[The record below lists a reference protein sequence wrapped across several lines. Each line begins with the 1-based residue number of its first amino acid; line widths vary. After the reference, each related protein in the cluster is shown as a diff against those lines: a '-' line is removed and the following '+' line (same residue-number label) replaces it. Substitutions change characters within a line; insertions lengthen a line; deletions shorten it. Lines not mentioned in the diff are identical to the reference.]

1 MVVGRHWPTYTLWLG
16 WNMSGCSYCGNSM
29 ASWRKRGIEVD
40 TSDPNIYSFCK
51 ENKYRLVPRDYPIG
65 TKHGSISLDPG
76 YIASFRQQFHAL
88 FDAHGVYRPDDRT
101 RRVHGKNH
109 RRNSHIPKPE
119 NWRRGW
125 EPFSAINPLNTKR
138 LSPSTTSSY
147 HDSYHEMFVTG
158 PRKLQ
163 T

>member
-1 MVVGRHWPTYTLWLG
+1 
-16 WNMSGCSYCGNSM
+16 M
-29 ASWRKRGIEVD
+29 ASWRKRGIEID

-125 EPFSAINPLNTKR
+125 DSNPR
-138 LSPSTTSSY
+138 M
-147 HDSYHEMFVTG
+147 EV
-158 PRKLQ
+158 LQ
-163 T
+163 TSPLGRLGTAPNPYYGSQL

>member
-1 MVVGRHWPTYTLWLG
+1 
-16 WNMSGCSYCGNSM
+16 MSGCSYCGNSM

-125 EPFSAINPLNTKR
+125 DSNPR
-138 LSPSTTSSY
+138 M
-147 HDSYHEMFVTG
+147 EV
-158 PRKLQ
+158 LQ
-163 T
+163 TSVNSYDARIDTGIVAIDRGLQNLHSWVRIPPAPPIFWLWNV